1 MNAWERCKAAP
12 FAPPSPAKW
21 RRQSEAE
28 AEQLMAYLRGAHA
41 IATGSTIT
49 APDDSPRCRAKAI
62 SSLISDEA
70 LASER
75 LGRLTDKVT
84 AALMDANLCS
94 IRLPRTNGGLGGT
107 GTDLFEA
114 AEEISRADGSAGWCM
129 AICNAVN
136 TFVHKGAPAKARKEV
151 FGNGPAA
158 CWATLLPKASS
169 VEDRGGFCVSGHF
182 GYGSSSSFSRWVMV
196 PARLPDRDGKQWFR
210 AHLLPREDVDIKEGT
225 WDAMGLRGTASI
237 DYTIAGKF
245 VPVYRTFEY
254 PFLVGEN
261 PEDPSAQGL
270 VYDGQPGLAAFAS
283 GIGFRAL
290 SELLAS
296 APKTKRLL
304 AEGVQADDNLVQFGI
319 GELEGRLRAGR
330 TYYLDL
336 IAEYDEA
343 IARGCA
349 PDPAHALDMHQA
361 AQTLTRAARDMTVFA
376 FDNAGTT
383 VVMAAN
389 PLQRCLRDIFTGL
402 KHAILTPAI
411 LGRIGKVRLG
421 LEFGAVGF

>member
-1 MNAWERCKAAP
+1 MSHSSRGHAVAAE
-12 FAPPSPAKW
+12 S
-21 RRQSEAE
+21 
-28 AEQLMAYLRGAHA
+28 G
-41 IATGSTIT
+41 IAVLHNTPLS
-49 APDDSPRCRAKAI
+49 RAKAI
-62 SSLISDEA
+62 SGLISEEA

-75 LGRLTDKVT
+75 LGRLTEKVA

-94 IRLPRTNGGLGGT
+94 IRLPKADGGLGGT
-107 GTDLFEA
+107 GKDLFEA
-114 AEEISRADGSAGWCM
+114 AEEIARADGSAGWCM

-136 TFVHKGAPAKARKEV
+136 AFVHKGAPAEARREV
-151 FGNGPAA
+151 FGSGPAA
-158 CWATLLPKASS
+158 CWATLLPKATS
-169 VEDRGGFCVSGHF
+169 VDQQGGFCVSGHF
-182 GYGSSSSFSRWVMV
+182 SYGSSSSFSRWVMV
-196 PARLPDRDGKQWFR
+196 PARLTERDGKQWFR
-210 AHLLPREDVDIKEGT
+210 AHILPKEDVHIREDS

-237 DYTIAGKF
+237 DYTIADKF
-245 VPVYRTFEY
+245 VPAHRTFEY
-254 PFLVGEN
+254 PFLAGEN
-261 PEDPSAQGL
+261 PRNPSAQGL
-270 VYDGQPGLAAFAS
+270 VYDGQPGLVAFAS

-290 SELLAS
+290 SELLAA

-304 AEGVQADDNLVQFGI
+304 AEGMQADDNAVQFGI
-319 GELEGRLRAGR
+319 GELEGRLRAAR
-330 TYYLDL
+330 THYLDL
-336 IAEYDEA
+336 VAGCDEA
-343 IARGCA
+343 IAGGRA
-349 PDPAHALDMHQA
+349 PDPASALDLHQA